1 MKVFS
6 SFDDYGYEDERLYSV
21 LMDEEELALFS
32 EVKDDLAAAGIGAG
46 AVAGLGAGA
55 YGAGKAAGAITK
67 RAKARRSLAYQD
79 AMLAADKARNEFKVN
94 KALALGNKDYYSNEV
109 KKSEKQL
116 DKLYKKI
123 NKLSKEGKIE
133 KGSRMT
139 SKKMAEIQ
147 EWVKAHPG
155 KSSAIA
161 AGAIAAGAGIGYGAK
176 KLRNR
181 D

>member
-1 MKVFS
+1 
-6 SFDDYGYEDERLYSV
+6 
-21 LMDEEELALFS
+21 
-32 EVKDDLAAAGIGAG
+32 
-46 AVAGLGAGA
+46 
-55 YGAGKAAGAITK
+55 
-67 RAKARRSLAYQD
+67 
-79 AMLAADKARNEFKVN
+79 MLAADKARNEFKVN
-94 KALALGNKDYYSNEV
+94 KALALGNKEHYGNEV

-133 KGSRMT
+133 KGSRIT

-147 EWVKAHPG
+147 NWVKAHPG

-161 AGAIAAGAGIGYGAK
+161 ASAIAAGAGIGYGAK
-176 KLRNR
+176 KLRNK